1 MAYSSES
8 TPHSEYDR
16 MVIAARKVLGRG
28 DIAAFELSPAAL
40 QLAEE
45 MGIDP
50 AVIRT
55 HFLLVVYNETLRRR

>member
-1 MAYSSES
+1 
-8 TPHSEYDR
+8 

-28 DIAAFELSPAAL
+28 SIAAFELSPAAL

-45 MGIDP
+45 MGIDS

-55 HFLLVVYNETLRRR
+55 HFLLVVYNETLRRC